1 MAGLID
7 KALLA
12 GLGIEKRAKKRFN
25 TLAREG
31 NKEIEEGLDM
41 KEDFENKLVENIVN
55 VVGAGL
61 KKVGVAKKEIDHVAA
76 SIAEDLAE
84 RLKIVTLDD
93 LDVVEKLVM
102 KNREKVGKLEKQI
115 KKLEDKL
122 SKLSEEKSKG

>member
-12 GLGIEKRAKKRFN
+12 GLGIEKRAKKKFN
-25 TLAREG
+25 ALAREG

-61 KKVGVAKKEIDHVAA
+61 KKVGGAKKEIDHVAE

-102 KNREKVGKLEKQI
+102 KNREKVNKLEKQI

-122 SKLSEEKSKG
+122 SKLTEEKK

>member
-1 MAGLID
+1 MGGLID

-12 GLGIEKRAKKRFN
+12 GMGIEKRAKKKFN
-25 TLAREG
+25 ALAREG

-61 KKVGVAKKEIDHVAA
+61 KKVGVAKKEVDQLAG

-102 KNREKVGKLEKQI
+102 KNREKVSSLEKRVR
-115 KKLEDKL
+115 KLEDAL
-122 SKLSEEKSKG
+122 SKLTEEKK

>member
-12 GLGIEKRAKKRFN
+12 GLGVEKRAKKRIN
-25 TLAREG
+25 ALMKEG
-31 NKEIEEGLDM
+31 EKEIEEGLDM

-61 KKVGVAKKEIDHVAA
+61 KKVGVAKKEVDHVAE
-76 SIAEDLAE
+76 SVAEDLAE

-102 KNREKVGKLEKQI
+102 KNREKVSALEKRI
-115 KKLEDKL
+115 KKLEEALAKAT
-122 SKLSEEKSKG
+122 EEKK